1 MPILT
6 KTLRAVA
13 AVAIACGLSLAA
25 GIAHADPT
33 TSAQESE
40 SSGKADRYTG
50 GLSPDGGTYTGEYR
64 TGSPGQTQAP
74 AGGTGNRGQTR
85 PAAHSATFVPGP
97 DTCGLVQ
104 TGAVQ
109 RCQCSSPTGPL
120 ILDYGVCETQPVTP
134 ASPQPPSQAAVL
146 GAVRSASATLQ
157 LPDGVPVVAPD
168 PANNEWDMIPIGY
181 PIWLT
186 TTAPAKA
193 EASTI
198 QDGISITITA
208 TRGTTVFAMGEPTQ
222 KVSNPYVSCT
232 QMAQRKLK
240 ETPPDKK
247 SPNCGYVYKVMGTYT
262 IQATTTWKLTWT
274 ANQYSGTLY
283 TTRTAPAAKPLTIG
297 QLRAVIV
304 ADEP

>member
-6 KTLRAVA
+6 KSARICALTITTIL
-13 AVAIACGLSLAA
+13 LSAA
-25 GIAHADPT
+25 GGLAHADGGSGT
-33 TSAQESE
+33 TQPPSNHMTW
-40 SSGKADRYTG
+40 TG
-50 GLSPDGGTYTGEYR
+50 IVLSPDGLAHVDLTEESGTAP
-64 TGSPGQTQAP
+64 GSVNG
-74 AGGTGNRGQTR
+74 AGVLSGDQS
-85 PAAHSATFVPGP
+85 AAQKAILAVDPS
-97 DTCGLVQ
+97 DCGVF
-104 TGAVQ
+104 GAAGAQ
-109 RCQCSSPTGPL
+109 RCQCATTTGASML
-120 ILDYGVCETQPVTP
+120 LDYGECTVQPAAP
-134 ASPQPPSQAAVL
+134 GAPQPPSQAAVL
-146 GAVRSASATLQ
+146 AAVRSASATLQ

-168 PANNEWDMIPIGY
+168 PANNEWNMIPIGY

-193 EASTI
+193 EASTV

-208 TRGTTVFAMGEPTQ
+208 TRGTTVFAMGEPKQ

-240 ETPPDKK
+240 ESPPDKK